1 MLVSLRVLKIRIHC
15 KYKKDAVFYFVS
27 VGARPVRVQ
36 HHVLWKVAKID
47 ICMVSGMARSAR
59 GSARAPIK
67 IWKSYSSIKID
78 TFTLFDHCHNFK
90 TCRNTTLRSLM
101 ENENF
106 QILKFLIFK
115 IFENFQK
122 LHFHEN
128 SQKLKCVQMLSSL
141 RVLKIR
147 IHCKYKKDAVFY
159 FVSIGAR
166 QNIARPVC
174 AQHHVLWKV
183 AKIDICMV
191 SGMARCERGSARA
204 PIKIWKL
211 YSSLYLFYIYCIF
224 FIFTMYS
231 YLQNSQRYKHL
242 KFCQM
247 CPENRIFWTHS
258 RNRGGPPLRP

>member
-1 MLVSLRVLKIRIHC
+1 MRKFANDQHLTHICKQYLFPGRFNEIDFIFKGGPPLFLECVQKMRFSGHIWQNFKCLYLCEFWRYEYIVNIKKMQFFILYPLARAKISRAHLR
-15 KYKKDAVFYFVS
+15 
-27 VGARPVRVQ
+27 ARPVRVQ

-90 TCRNTTLRSLM
+90 TRRNTTLRSLM

-128 SQKLKCVQMLSSL
+128 SQKLKCVQMFSSL
-141 RVLKIR
+141 GVLKIP
-147 IHCKYKKDAVFY
+147 IHCKYKNDAV
-159 FVSIGAR
+159 
-166 QNIARPVC
+166 NI
-174 AQHHVLWKV
+174 K
-183 AKIDICMV
+183 KI
-191 SGMARCERGSARA
+191 
-204 PIKIWKL
+204 
-211 YSSLYLFYIYCIF
+211 
-224 FIFTMYS
+224 
-231 YLQNSQRYKHL
+231 
-242 KFCQM
+242 
-247 CPENRIFWTHS
+247 
-258 RNRGGPPLRP
+258 